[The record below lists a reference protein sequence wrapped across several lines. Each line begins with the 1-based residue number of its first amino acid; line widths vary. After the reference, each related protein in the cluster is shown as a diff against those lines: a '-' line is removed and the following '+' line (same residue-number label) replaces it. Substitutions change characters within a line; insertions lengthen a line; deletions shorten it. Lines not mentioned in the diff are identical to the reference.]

1 MKKCFV
7 VSPIGDDGSDVRK
20 RADQLFKHIIEP
32 VCKECEFEAVR
43 VDKINKADTITST
56 IIDHLKTAELVIA
69 DISGHNPNVFYEMG
83 CRMATGKPIIHLRE
97 KGESLPF
104 DIAGIRAIDYDLK
117 DLDVVSEVKERL
129 CKTIVSFDIKE
140 SDGEEHT
147 SGSNENVNIIPL
159 LFSIQDQLVQMKDE
173 IHANNKEMIETIIK
187 AAQSQAPV
195 EDSTTAMIKILLPEL
210 IKNPDSMK
218 SLVEI
223 SEMAKNAK

>member
-1 MKKCFV
+1 MKT
-7 VSPIGDDGSDVRK
+7 
-20 RADQLFKHIIEP
+20 
-32 VCKECEFEAVR
+32 FENYR
-43 VDKINKADTITST
+43 
-56 IIDHLKTAELVIA
+56 
-69 DISGHNPNVFYEMG
+69 
-83 CRMATGKPIIHLRE
+83 
-97 KGESLPF
+97 KGEENIS
-104 DIAGIRAIDYDLK
+104 
-117 DLDVVSEVKERL
+117 V
-129 CKTIVSFDIKE
+129 
-140 SDGEEHT
+140 
-147 SGSNENVNIIPL
+147 SNENVNIIPL